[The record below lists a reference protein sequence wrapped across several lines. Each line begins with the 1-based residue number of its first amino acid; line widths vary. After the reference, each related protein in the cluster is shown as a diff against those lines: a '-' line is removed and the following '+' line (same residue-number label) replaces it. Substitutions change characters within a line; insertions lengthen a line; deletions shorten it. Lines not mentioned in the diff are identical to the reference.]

1 MRDKTARAVGAMVK
15 ISAVIG
21 SINHVSTTI
30 GAAVEVGQLLGAAQA
45 LSRQSDRLNADVEV
59 IRRTVR

>member
-1 MRDKTARAVGAMVK
+1 MRDKIARAVGAMVK